1 MQDLEPLYLPPAP
14 TPEEIEIMAILQD
27 KNL

>member
-1 MQDLEPLYLPPAP
+1 MQDLEPIYLPPAP
-14 TPEEIEIMAILQD
+14 TPEEMEILAVLRD